1 MAEAATEIEEAPKKA
16 SKLPLIIALVVALA
30 GGGGAFFAIYSGMI
44 LGGGEAA
51 HGAAEGGHDPAPE
64 PFVAPDVAYIP
75 LESMV
80 ISLGRASDG
89 RHLRFTANLE
99 VPTNQQE
106 AVGKVLPRIVDVL
119 NGYLRALRMEDLE
132 DPAALVR
139 IRAQML
145 RRIKVVTGPDAVSD
159 LLIVEFVL
167 N

>member
-1 MAEAATEIEEAPKKA
+1 MAEAATEIEEEPKKP

-44 LGGGEAA
+44 LGSGEAGAEA
-51 HGAAEGGHDPAPE
+51 HAEEESE
-64 PFVAPDVAYIP
+64 PFTAPDVVYVPIDP
-75 LESMV
+75 MV
-80 ISLGRASDG
+80 ISLGKASEG
-89 RHLRFTANLE
+89 RHLRFTANIE
-99 VPTNQQE
+99 VPTNQE
-106 AVGKVLPRIVDVL
+106 GAVTKVIPRIVDVL
-119 NGYLRALRMEDLE
+119 NGYMRALRMEDLE

-145 RRIKVVTGPDAVSD
+145 RRIQVVTGPDAVSD

>member
-1 MAEAATEIEEAPKKA
+1 MSDAETEVEEEPKKA

-44 LGGGEAA
+44 LGGDAPAATAEQGAEEAR
-51 HGAAEGGHDPAPE
+51 E
-64 PFVAPDVAYIP
+64 PFTAPDIAFIP
-75 LESMV
+75 LDSMV

-99 VPTNQQE
+99 VPSNQE
-106 AVGKVLPRIVDVL
+106 SNVSKVLPRIVDVL

-145 RRIKVVTGPDAVSD
+145 RRIQVVTGPDAVND

>member
-1 MAEAATEIEEAPKKA
+1 MAEAATEIEEEAPKKA
-16 SKLPLIIALVVALA
+16 SKLPLILGLVLALV

-44 LGGGEAA
+44 LGPDEAA
-51 HGAAEGGHDPAPE
+51 MEGGAPAPE
-64 PFVAPDVAYIP
+64 PFMAPDVAFIP
-75 LESMV
+75 LDPMT

-89 RHLRFTANLE
+89 RHLRFTANIE
-99 VPTNQQE
+99 VPSNQE
-106 AVGKVLPRIVDVL
+106 ANVTKVLPRIIDVL

-132 DPAALVR
+132 DPATLVR

-145 RRIKVVTGPDAVSD
+145 RRIQVITGPDAVSD

>member
-1 MAEAATEIEEAPKKA
+1 MAEAATDIEEAPKKP

-44 LGGGEAA
+44 LGSEDA
-51 HGAAEGGHDPAPE
+51 PASTATE
-64 PFVAPDVAYIP
+64 EERKPFTAPDVVYVPIDP
-75 LESMV
+75 MV
-80 ISLGRASDG
+80 ISMGKASDG
-89 RHLRFTANLE
+89 RHLRFTANIE
-99 VPTNQQE
+99 VPTNQE
-106 AVGKVLPRIVDVL
+106 AAVTKVIPRIVDVL
-119 NGYLRALRMEDLE
+119 NGYMRALRMEDLE

-145 RRIKVVTGPDAVSD
+145 RRIQVVTGPDAVSD